1 MEEEKKA
8 QVKSDRRNLTVGNV
22 ALKTIGF
29 AVPIIITN
37 LLQALYNIADMAIV
51 GQFTGPAGMSAVNIG
66 GQVTMIIL
74 VFCLG
79 VSNGGGILV
88 SNLFGTGKKERI
100 PRVTGTMLSLF
111 FLMAL
116 IFMLV
121 VFTLGVPI
129 LKGLDTPPEAF
140 DGTRTYLFICME
152 GTIFIYFYNVLAAV
166 LRGVGDSIRPM
177 IFVAI
182 TVALNIGL
190 DFLFV
195 GPLHMDVAGAALATI
210 ISQFIS
216 MCMAIWY
223 VKRIGLFD
231 FKPKSFRIDKTYLKL
246 VLKIGVPQGLQF
258 GLTNI
263 SFLLIMG
270 FINPF
275 GVAAS
280 AATGAV
286 TKIGTFAVLPA
297 QALMTALIT
306 VTAQNI
312 PLKQH
317 KRILQSM
324 FVSMGISLIFTGLI
338 FLLSHLIPGAM
349 LGIFT
354 TDPEV
359 IAIGSEYLQILT
371 ISYMIESVMFC
382 MYGVI
387 TGGGHTYYVFGC
399 AILSAFIIRFT
410 FSWIF
415 TTATS
420 MGLMGIG
427 WAYVLAPACS
437 GLAALIFLLTGK
449 WKRNR
454 VNV

>member
-1 MEEEKKA
+1 MKTDKR
-8 QVKSDRRNLTVGNV
+8 DLTVGNV

-51 GQFTGPAGMSAVNIG
+51 GHFIGSAGMSAVNIG

-74 VFCLG
+74 VFCQG

-88 SNLFGTGKKERI
+88 SNLFGAKKKELI
-100 PRVTGTMLSLF
+100 PKVVGTMLSFFFLLALF
-111 FLMAL
+111 F
-116 IFMLV
+116 IVLV
-121 VFTLGVPI
+121 LALGVPI

-140 DGTRTYLFICME
+140 AGTKTYLFICIA

-166 LRGVGDSIRPM
+166 LRGIGESFRPM

-190 DFLFV
+190 DALFV
-195 GPLHMDVAGAALATI
+195 GPMHMGVAGAALATI
-210 ISQFIS
+210 VSQFIS

-223 VKRIGLFD
+223 VRKLGLFD
-231 FKPKSFRIDKTYLKL
+231 FKLPSFKIDKDFLK
-246 VLKIGVPQGLQF
+246 VMLKIGIPQGLQF
-258 GLTNI
+258 ALTNI

-270 FINPF
+270 FINPY

-306 VTAQNI
+306 MTAQNI
-312 PLKQH
+312 PVKQYQ
-317 KRILQSM
+317 RILKSM
-324 FVSMGISLIFTGLI
+324 FVSMGISLLFTGFI
-338 FLLSHLIPGAM
+338 FLLAHLIPEAM

-359 IAIGSEYLQILT
+359 IAIGTEYLQILT
-371 ISYMIESVMFC
+371 ISYMIESAMFC
-382 MYGVI
+382 LYGII

-415 TTATS
+415 STYTS
-420 MGLMGIG
+420 LGLMGIG

-437 GLAALIFLLTGK
+437 GLAALIFILSGK
-449 WKRNR
+449 WKKNR
-454 VNV
+454 VKV

>member
-1 MEEEKKA
+1 MQAKEKRMRT
-8 QVKSDRRNLTVGNV
+8 DMRDLTVGNV

-51 GQFTGPAGMSAVNIG
+51 GHFIGSAGMSAVNIG

-74 VFCLG
+74 VFCQG

-88 SNLFGTGKKERI
+88 SNLFGAKKKELI
-100 PRVTGTMLSLF
+100 PKVVGTMLSFFFLLALF
-111 FLMAL
+111 F
-116 IFMLV
+116 IVLV
-121 VFTLGVPI
+121 LALGVPI

-140 DGTRTYLFICME
+140 AGTKTYLFICIA
-152 GTIFIYFYNVLAAV
+152 GTVFIYFYNVLAAV
-166 LRGVGDSIRPM
+166 LRGIGESFRPM

-190 DFLFV
+190 DALFV
-195 GPLHMDVAGAALATI
+195 GPMHMGVAGAALATI
-210 ISQFIS
+210 VSQFIS

-223 VKRIGLFD
+223 VRKLGLFD
-231 FKPKSFRIDKTYLKL
+231 FRLPSFKIDREFLK
-246 VLKIGVPQGLQF
+246 VTLKIGIPQGLQF
-258 GLTNI
+258 ALTNI

-270 FINPF
+270 FINPY

-297 QALMTALIT
+297 QALMTGLIT
-306 VTAQNI
+306 MTAQNI
-312 PLKQH
+312 PVKQYQ
-317 KRILQSM
+317 RILKSM
-324 FVSMGISLIFTGLI
+324 FVSMGISLLFTGFI
-338 FLLSHLIPGAM
+338 FLLAHLIPEAM

-359 IAIGSEYLQILT
+359 IAIGSEYLKILT
-371 ISYMIESVMFC
+371 ISYMIESLMFC
-382 MYGVI
+382 LYGII

-415 TTATS
+415 SCFTS
-420 MGLMGIG
+420 LGLMGIG

-437 GLAALIFLLTGK
+437 GLAALIFILTGK
-449 WKRNR
+449 WKKNR
-454 VNV
+454 VKV

>member
-1 MEEEKKA
+1 MQAEGKRMRT
-8 QVKSDRRNLTVGNV
+8 DMRDLTVGNV

-51 GQFTGPAGMSAVNIG
+51 GHFIGSAGMSAVNIG

-74 VFCLG
+74 VFCQG

-88 SNLFGTGKKERI
+88 SNLFGAKKKELI
-100 PRVTGTMLSLF
+100 PKVVGTMLSFFFLLALF
-111 FLMAL
+111 F
-116 IFMLV
+116 IVLV
-121 VFTLGVPI
+121 LALGVPI

-140 DGTRTYLFICME
+140 AGTKTYLFICIA
-152 GTIFIYFYNVLAAV
+152 GTVFIYFYNVLAAV
-166 LRGVGDSIRPM
+166 LRGIGESFRPM

-190 DFLFV
+190 DALFV
-195 GPLHMDVAGAALATI
+195 GPMHMGVAGAALATI

-223 VKRIGLFD
+223 VRKLGLFD
-231 FKPKSFRIDKTYLKL
+231 FKLPSFKIDKDFLK
-246 VLKIGVPQGLQF
+246 VMLKIGIPQGLQF
-258 GLTNI
+258 ALTNI

-270 FINPF
+270 FINPY

-306 VTAQNI
+306 MTAQNI
-312 PLKQH
+312 PVKQYQ
-317 KRILQSM
+317 RILKSM
-324 FVSMGISLIFTGLI
+324 FVSMGISLLFTGFI
-338 FLLSHLIPGAM
+338 FLLAHLIPEAM

-359 IAIGSEYLQILT
+359 IAIGSEYLKILT
-371 ISYMIESVMFC
+371 ISYMIESLMFC
-382 MYGVI
+382 LYGII

-415 TTATS
+415 SSFTS
-420 MGLMGIG
+420 LGLMGIG

-437 GLAALIFLLTGK
+437 GLAALIFILTGK
-449 WKRNR
+449 WKKNR
-454 VNV
+454 VKV

>member
-1 MEEEKKA
+1 MQAEGKRMRT
-8 QVKSDRRNLTVGNV
+8 DMRDLTVGNV

-51 GQFTGPAGMSAVNIG
+51 GHFIGSAGMSAVNIG

-74 VFCLG
+74 VFCQG

-88 SNLFGTGKKERI
+88 SNLFGAKKKELI
-100 PRVTGTMLSLF
+100 PKVVGTMLSFFFLLALF
-111 FLMAL
+111 F
-116 IFMLV
+116 IVLV
-121 VFTLGVPI
+121 LALGVPI

-140 DGTRTYLFICME
+140 AGTKTYLFICIA
-152 GTIFIYFYNVLAAV
+152 GTVFIYFYNVLAAV
-166 LRGVGDSIRPM
+166 LRGIGESFRPM

-190 DFLFV
+190 DALFV
-195 GPLHMDVAGAALATI
+195 GPMHMGVAGAALATI

-223 VKRIGLFD
+223 VRKLGLFD
-231 FKPKSFRIDKTYLKL
+231 FKLPSFKIDKDFLK
-246 VLKIGVPQGLQF
+246 VMLKIGIPQGLQF
-258 GLTNI
+258 ALTNI

-270 FINPF
+270 FINPY

-306 VTAQNI
+306 MTAQNI
-312 PLKQH
+312 PVKQYQ
-317 KRILQSM
+317 RILKSM
-324 FVSMGISLIFTGLI
+324 FVSMGISLLFTGFI
-338 FLLSHLIPGAM
+338 FLLAHLIPEAM

-359 IAIGSEYLQILT
+359 IAIGSEYLKILT
-371 ISYMIESVMFC
+371 ISYMIESLMFC
-382 MYGVI
+382 LYGII

-415 TTATS
+415 STFTS
-420 MGLMGIG
+420 LGLMGIG

-437 GLAALIFLLTGK
+437 GLAALIFILTGK
-449 WKRNR
+449 WKKNR
-454 VNV
+454 VKV

>member
-1 MEEEKKA
+1 MKTDKR
-8 QVKSDRRNLTVGNV
+8 DLTVGNV

-51 GQFTGPAGMSAVNIG
+51 GHFIGSAGMSAVNIG

-74 VFCLG
+74 VFCQG

-88 SNLFGTGKKERI
+88 SNLFGAKKKELI
-100 PRVTGTMLSLF
+100 PKVVGTMLSFFFLLALF
-111 FLMAL
+111 F
-116 IFMLV
+116 IVLV
-121 VFTLGVPI
+121 LALGVPI

-140 DGTRTYLFICME
+140 AGTKTYLFICIA

-166 LRGVGDSIRPM
+166 LRGIGESFRPM

-190 DFLFV
+190 DALFV
-195 GPLHMDVAGAALATI
+195 GPMHMGVAGAALATI
-210 ISQFIS
+210 VSQFIS

-223 VKRIGLFD
+223 VRKLGLFD
-231 FKPKSFRIDKTYLKL
+231 FKLPSFKIDKDFLK
-246 VLKIGVPQGLQF
+246 VMLKIGIPQGLQF
-258 GLTNI
+258 ALTNI

-270 FINPF
+270 FINPY

-306 VTAQNI
+306 MTAQNI
-312 PLKQH
+312 PVKQYQ
-317 KRILQSM
+317 RILKSM
-324 FVSMGISLIFTGLI
+324 FVSMGISLLFTGFI
-338 FLLSHLIPGAM
+338 FLLAHLIPEAM

-359 IAIGSEYLQILT
+359 IAIGTEYLQILT

-382 MYGVI
+382 LYGII

-415 TTATS
+415 STYTS
-420 MGLMGIG
+420 LGLMGIG

-437 GLAALIFLLTGK
+437 GLAALIFILSGK
-449 WKRNR
+449 WKKNR
-454 VNV
+454 VKV

>member
-1 MEEEKKA
+1 MQAKEKRMRT
-8 QVKSDRRNLTVGNV
+8 DMRDLTVGNV

-51 GQFTGPAGMSAVNIG
+51 GHFIGSAGMSAVNIG

-74 VFCLG
+74 VFCQG

-88 SNLFGTGKKERI
+88 SNLFGAKKKELI
-100 PRVTGTMLSLF
+100 PKVVGTMLSFFFLLALF
-111 FLMAL
+111 F
-116 IFMLV
+116 IVLV
-121 VFTLGVPI
+121 LALGVPI

-140 DGTRTYLFICME
+140 AWTKTYLFICIA
-152 GTIFIYFYNVLAAV
+152 GTVFIYFYNVLAAV
-166 LRGVGDSIRPM
+166 LRGIGESFRPM

-190 DFLFV
+190 DALFV
-195 GPLHMDVAGAALATI
+195 GPMHMGVAGAALATI
-210 ISQFIS
+210 VSQFIS

-223 VKRIGLFD
+223 VRKLGLFD
-231 FKPKSFRIDKTYLKL
+231 FRLPSFKIDREFLK
-246 VLKIGVPQGLQF
+246 VTLKIGIPQGLQF
-258 GLTNI
+258 ALTNI

-270 FINPF
+270 FINPY

-297 QALMTALIT
+297 QALMTGLIT
-306 VTAQNI
+306 MTAQNI
-312 PLKQH
+312 PVKQYQ
-317 KRILQSM
+317 RILKSM
-324 FVSMGISLIFTGLI
+324 FVSMGISLLFTGFI
-338 FLLSHLIPGAM
+338 FLLAHLIPEAM

-359 IAIGSEYLQILT
+359 IAIGSEYLKILT
-371 ISYMIESVMFC
+371 ISYMIESLMFC
-382 MYGVI
+382 LYGII

-415 TTATS
+415 SSFTS
-420 MGLMGIG
+420 LGLMGIG

-437 GLAALIFLLTGK
+437 GLAALIFILTGK
-449 WKRNR
+449 WKKNR
-454 VNV
+454 VKV

>member
-1 MEEEKKA
+1 MQAEGKRMRT
-8 QVKSDRRNLTVGNV
+8 DMRDLTVGNV

-51 GQFTGPAGMSAVNIG
+51 GHFIGSAGMSAVNIG

-74 VFCLG
+74 VFCQG

-88 SNLFGTGKKERI
+88 SNLFGAKKKELI
-100 PRVTGTMLSLF
+100 PKVVGTMLSFFFLLALF
-111 FLMAL
+111 F
-116 IFMLV
+116 IVLV
-121 VFTLGVPI
+121 LALGVPI

-140 DGTRTYLFICME
+140 AGTKTYLFICIA
-152 GTIFIYFYNVLAAV
+152 GTVFIYFYNVLAAV
-166 LRGVGDSIRPM
+166 LRGIGESFRPM

-190 DFLFV
+190 DALFV
-195 GPLHMDVAGAALATI
+195 GPMHMGVAGAALATI

-223 VKRIGLFD
+223 VRKLGLFD
-231 FKPKSFRIDKTYLKL
+231 FKLPSFKIDKDFLK
-246 VLKIGVPQGLQF
+246 VTLKIGIPQGLQF
-258 GLTNI
+258 ALTNI
-263 SFLLIMG
+263 SFLMIMG
-270 FINPF
+270 FINPY

-286 TKIGTFAVLPA
+286 TKIGTFAVLPV
-297 QALMTALIT
+297 QALMTALFT
-306 VTAQNI
+306 MTAQNI
-312 PLKQH
+312 PVKQYQ
-317 KRILQSM
+317 RILKSM
-324 FVSMGISLIFTGLI
+324 FVSMGISLLFTGFI
-338 FLLSHLIPGAM
+338 FLLAHLIPEAM

-359 IAIGSEYLQILT
+359 IAIGSEYLKILT
-371 ISYMIESVMFC
+371 ISYMIESLMFC
-382 MYGVI
+382 LYGII

-415 TTATS
+415 STYTS
-420 MGLMGIG
+420 LGLMGIG

-437 GLAALIFLLTGK
+437 GLAALIFILTGK
-449 WKRNR
+449 WKKNR
-454 VNV
+454 VKV

>member
-1 MEEEKKA
+1 MQAKEKRMRT
-8 QVKSDRRNLTVGNV
+8 DMRDLTVGNV

-51 GQFTGPAGMSAVNIG
+51 GHFIGSAGMSAVNIG

-74 VFCLG
+74 VFCQG

-88 SNLFGTGKKERI
+88 SNLFGAKKKELI
-100 PRVTGTMLSLF
+100 PKVVGTMLSFFFLLALF
-111 FLMAL
+111 F
-116 IFMLV
+116 IVLV
-121 VFTLGVPI
+121 LALGVPI

-140 DGTRTYLFICME
+140 AGTKTYLFICIA
-152 GTIFIYFYNVLAAV
+152 GTVFIYFYNVLAAV
-166 LRGVGDSIRPM
+166 LRGIGESFRPM

-190 DFLFV
+190 DALFV
-195 GPLHMDVAGAALATI
+195 GPMHMGVAGAALATI
-210 ISQFIS
+210 VSQFIS

-223 VKRIGLFD
+223 VRKLGLFD
-231 FKPKSFRIDKTYLKL
+231 FRLPSFKIDREFLK
-246 VLKIGVPQGLQF
+246 VTLKIGIPQGLQF
-258 GLTNI
+258 ALTNI

-270 FINPF
+270 FINPY

-297 QALMTALIT
+297 QALMTGLIT
-306 VTAQNI
+306 MTAQNI
-312 PLKQH
+312 PVKQYQ
-317 KRILQSM
+317 RILKSM
-324 FVSMGISLIFTGLI
+324 FVSMGISLLFTGFI
-338 FLLSHLIPGAM
+338 FLLAHLIPEAM

-359 IAIGSEYLQILT
+359 IAIGSEYLKILT
-371 ISYMIESVMFC
+371 ISYMIESLMFC
-382 MYGVI
+382 LYGII

-415 TTATS
+415 SSFTS
-420 MGLMGIG
+420 LGLMGIG

-437 GLAALIFLLTGK
+437 GLAALIFILTGK
-449 WKRNR
+449 WKKNR
-454 VNV
+454 VKV

>member
-1 MEEEKKA
+1 MQAEGKRIKT
-8 QVKSDRRNLTVGNV
+8 DMRDLTVGNV
-22 ALKTIGF
+22 ALKTIAF

-51 GQFTGPAGMSAVNIG
+51 GHFIGSAGMSAVNIG

-74 VFCLG
+74 VFCQG

-88 SNLFGTGKKERI
+88 SNLFGAKKKELI
-100 PRVTGTMLSLF
+100 PKVVGTMLSFFFLLALF
-111 FLMAL
+111 F
-116 IFMLV
+116 IVLV
-121 VFTLGVPI
+121 LALGVPI

-140 DGTRTYLFICME
+140 AGTKTYLFICIA
-152 GTIFIYFYNVLAAV
+152 GTVFIYFYNVLAAV
-166 LRGVGDSIRPM
+166 LRGIGESFRPM

-190 DFLFV
+190 DALFV
-195 GPLHMDVAGAALATI
+195 GPLHMGVAGAALATI
-210 ISQFIS
+210 ISQFVS

-223 VKRIGLFD
+223 VRKLGLFD
-231 FKPKSFRIDKTYLKL
+231 FKLPSFKIDKDFLK
-246 VLKIGVPQGLQF
+246 VTLKIGIPQGLQF
-258 GLTNI
+258 ALTNI
-263 SFLLIMG
+263 SFLMIMG
-270 FINPF
+270 FINPY

-297 QALMTALIT
+297 QALMTGLVT
-306 VTAQNI
+306 MTAQNI
-312 PLKQH
+312 PVEQYQ
-317 KRILQSM
+317 RILKSM
-324 FVSMGISLIFTGLI
+324 FVSMGISLLFTGFI
-338 FLLSHLIPGAM
+338 FLLAHLIPEAM

-354 TDPEV
+354 SDPEV
-359 IAIGSEYLQILT
+359 IAIGSEYLKILT
-371 ISYMIESVMFC
+371 ISYMIESLMFC
-382 MYGVI
+382 LYGII

-415 TTATS
+415 STYTS
-420 MGLMGIG
+420 LGLMGIG

-437 GLAALIFLLTGK
+437 GLAALIFILTGK
-449 WKRNR
+449 WKQNR
-454 VNV
+454 VKV

>member
-1 MEEEKKA
+1 
-8 QVKSDRRNLTVGNV
+8 
-22 ALKTIGF
+22 
-29 AVPIIITN
+29 
-37 LLQALYNIADMAIV
+37 
-51 GQFTGPAGMSAVNIG
+51 MSAVNIG

-74 VFCLG
+74 VFCQG

-88 SNLFGTGKKERI
+88 SNLFGAKKKELI
-100 PRVTGTMLSLF
+100 PKVVGTMLSFFFLLALF
-111 FLMAL
+111 F
-116 IFMLV
+116 IVLV
-121 VFTLGVPI
+121 LALGVPI

-140 DGTRTYLFICME
+140 AGTKTYLFICIA
-152 GTIFIYFYNVLAAV
+152 GTVFIYFYNVLAAV
-166 LRGVGDSIRPM
+166 LRGIGESFRPM

-190 DFLFV
+190 DALFV
-195 GPLHMDVAGAALATI
+195 GPMHMGVAGAALATI

-223 VKRIGLFD
+223 VRKLGLFD
-231 FKPKSFRIDKTYLKL
+231 FKLPSFKIDKDFLK
-246 VLKIGVPQGLQF
+246 VMLKIGIPQGLQF
-258 GLTNI
+258 ALTNI

-270 FINPF
+270 FINPY

-306 VTAQNI
+306 MTAQNI
-312 PLKQH
+312 PVKQYQ
-317 KRILQSM
+317 RILKSM
-324 FVSMGISLIFTGLI
+324 FVSMGISLLFTGFI
-338 FLLSHLIPGAM
+338 FLLAHLIPEAM

-359 IAIGSEYLQILT
+359 IAIGSEYLKILT
-371 ISYMIESVMFC
+371 ISYMIESLMFC
-382 MYGVI
+382 LYGII

-415 TTATS
+415 SSFTS
-420 MGLMGIG
+420 LGLMGIG

-437 GLAALIFLLTGK
+437 GLAALIFILTGK
-449 WKRNR
+449 WKKNR
-454 VNV
+454 VKV